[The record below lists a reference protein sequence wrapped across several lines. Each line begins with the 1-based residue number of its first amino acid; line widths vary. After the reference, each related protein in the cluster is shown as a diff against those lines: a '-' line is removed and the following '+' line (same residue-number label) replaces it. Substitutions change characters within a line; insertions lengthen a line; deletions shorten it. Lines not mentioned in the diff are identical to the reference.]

1 MFLERYAA
9 PGRLLDIGCSAGF
22 FLDEARRAGWSVSG
36 LEKSADT
43 AALARALHDV
53 DVTVGTLGQDDSLPS
68 ASFDVVTLWDVIE
81 HVPEPLATLRRA
93 HNLLSRDGV
102 IAIQT
107 PNIGG
112 LFPRMSYLVARR
124 LDYWPHP
131 EPPGHLFQ
139 FSTRTLDRLL
149 CMAGFRNDYQTCF
162 YSIDVFI
169 RGFEYLRHSRNAC
182 PMPLRSRHWQPSGR
196 ASAWGMHCW
205 R

>member
-1 MFLERYAA
+1 M
-9 PGRLLDIGCSAGF
+9 
-22 FLDEARRAGWSVSG
+22 
-36 LEKSADT
+36 
-43 AALARALHDV
+43 

-93 HNLLSRDGV
+93 HNLLSRDRV

-131 EPPGHLFQ
+131 EPPVHLFQ

-149 CMAGFRNDYQTCF
+149 RTAGFRIDSIKHASIPLT
-162 YSIDVFI
+162 YSFGDWNT
-169 RGFEYLRHSRNAC
+169 LRHSPKRMSYALAFA
-182 PMPLRSRHWQPSGR
+182 PLAAIGPSLRMGDALLAIAR
-196 ASAWGMHCW
+196 KV
-205 R
+205 